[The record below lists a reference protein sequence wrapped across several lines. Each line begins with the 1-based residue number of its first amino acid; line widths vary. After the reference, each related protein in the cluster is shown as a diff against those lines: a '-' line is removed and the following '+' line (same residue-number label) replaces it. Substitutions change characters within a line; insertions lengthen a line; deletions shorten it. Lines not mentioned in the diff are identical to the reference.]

1 MTKTGAAFALP
12 PSPARLRRTSRASAR
27 QALVAVCLLLPI
39 GVAAQYG
46 TTNGEWRTWGGDLGV
61 TRYAPL
67 DQIDAANF
75 NKLQVAWRF
84 KTDNLGA
91 RPDFNMQTTPLM
103 VGGVLYA
110 TAGEHRN
117 AVALDART
125 GELLWMHRLEEGQ
138 RALRS
143 ARRLSGR
150 GVGYWTD
157 GKGDERVFYV
167 TIGYQLVG
175 LNAKDGVP
183 LKDFGVN
190 GVVDLKKDNDQAID
204 PIEGEVAWNGAPVVA
219 KNVVIVGASHRAG
232 TAPRSMKNTKGYV
245 RGYDART
252 GKRLWIF
259 HTIPQPGEFGNDTW
273 LEKSWE
279 YTGNTGVW
287 TQLTVDE
294 NLGIAYLPI
303 EQPTGDY
310 FGGHRPG
317 NNLFAESLVAVDLQ
331 TGKRIWHFQLVHHPI
346 WDYDIPCAPMLV
358 DITVDGKKIAAI
370 AQPTKQGFTFVFDRK
385 TGEPVWPIEERKVEQ
400 GTLARE
406 WYSPTQPFP
415 TRPPAFERNGFSEDM
430 VIDFTPELKAEGLK
444 ILQDYKIGPIYTPPI
459 AKGEGGKIGTMFIPN
474 GANWPGGGFDPETGM
489 MYVYSHSLLRV
500 LSMAN
505 DPKRSDMA
513 YISVGATLED
523 GGGGGVSVQGLPL
536 IKPPYGRISA
546 IDLNKGELVWQIAHG
561 ETPDAIKNNPALKGV
576 NVPRTGRPAGA
587 GGSSGGIGVL
597 VTKTLIIAGEGGTVA
612 MPDGSRGAML
622 RAYDKKTGVEAGAVA
637 MPGAQTGSPM
647 TYMLDGKQYIV
658 RGVEQLDQAG
668 RARRLPPAMSKC
680 AAIVLA
686 MLVVSGFLT
695 TVALAKVVSRIDTYG
710 GVTITTFTH
719 SDIQLEYGGKVI
731 HIDPWSVS
739 DLSKAKPADLILI
752 TDDVGHHLD
761 PKAIARIRKP
771 GAPVVIAANG
781 VKQLPDGIVMKNGE
795 TRDLAGI
802 HVEATAAY
810 DIKPGEP
817 FHPKGEANGYI
828 ITLGG
833 ARVYVAG
840 VTECVPEVR
849 GAKNI
854 DVAFFA
860 INVPLERM
868 EPAAAIECLSAMKPK
883 VVYPYHYDQE
893 WVRPVPAGGKRPQPT
908 TRGLKELSDA
918 LGRQKIEVR
927 LANWYSQ

>member
-1 MTKTGAAFALP
+1 MTRPAFA
-12 PSPARLRRTSRASAR
+12 RRSSASRAFV
-27 QALVAVCLLLPI
+27 LFCLLLPI
-39 GVAAQYG
+39 GAAAQHG

-67 DQIDAANF
+67 DQINGANF
-75 NKLQVAWRF
+75 NTLQVAWRF
-84 KTDNLGA
+84 RSDNLGS

-103 VGGVLYA
+103 VGGVVYA

-117 AVALDART
+117 AVALDAKT
-125 GELLWMHRLEEGQ
+125 GELLWMHRLDEGQ

-190 GVVDLKKDNDQAID
+190 GVVDLKKDNDQEID

-232 TAPRSMKNTKGYV
+232 TAPRSMKNTKGYI

-287 TQLTVDE
+287 TQITVDE
-294 NLGIAYLPI
+294 NLGIAYLPV

-310 FGGHRPG
+310 FGGHRHG

-331 TGKRIWHFQLVHHPI
+331 TGRRIWHFQLVHHPI
-346 WDYDIPCAPMLV
+346 WDYDIPCAPILV
-358 DITVDGKKIAAI
+358 DITVDGKRIAAI

-385 TGEPVWPIEERKVEQ
+385 TGQPVWPIEERKVER
-400 GTLARE
+400 GTLPRE

-415 TRPPAFERNGFSEDM
+415 TKPPAFERNGFTEDM
-430 VIDFTPELKAEGLK
+430 VIDFTPELRAEGLR
-444 ILQDYKIGPIYTPPI
+444 ILQDYKFGPIYTPPI
-459 AKGEGGKIGTMFIPN
+459 AKGEGGKIGTMYIPN
-474 GANWPGGGFDPETGM
+474 GANWPGGAFDPDSGM

-576 NVPRTGRPAGA
+576 KVPRTGRPAGA

-597 VTKTLIIAGEGGTVA
+597 VTKTLVIAGEGGTVA

-622 RAYDKKTGVEAGAVA
+622 RAYDKKTGAELGAVA

-647 TYMLDGKQYIV
+647 TYMLEGKQYIV
-658 RGVEQLDQAG
+658 
-668 RARRLPPAMSKC
+668 
-680 AAIVLA
+680 
-686 MLVVSGFLT
+686 
-695 TVALAKVVSRIDTYG
+695 VAS
-710 GVTITTFTH
+710 
-719 SDIQLEYGGKVI
+719 S
-731 HIDPWSVS
+731 SS
-739 DLSKAKPADLILI
+739 
-752 TDDVGHHLD
+752 
-761 PKAIARIRKP
+761 
-771 GAPVVIAANG
+771 
-781 VKQLPDGIVMKNGE
+781 
-795 TRDLAGI
+795 
-802 HVEATAAY
+802 
-810 DIKPGEP
+810 IKPGE
-817 FHPKGEANGYI
+817 
-828 ITLGG
+828 L
-833 ARVYVAG
+833 VAYKL
-840 VTECVPEVR
+840 P
-849 GAKNI
+849 
-854 DVAFFA
+854 
-860 INVPLERM
+860 
-868 EPAAAIECLSAMKPK
+868 
-883 VVYPYHYDQE
+883 
-893 WVRPVPAGGKRPQPT
+893 
-908 TRGLKELSDA
+908 
-918 LGRQKIEVR
+918 
-927 LANWYSQ
+927 